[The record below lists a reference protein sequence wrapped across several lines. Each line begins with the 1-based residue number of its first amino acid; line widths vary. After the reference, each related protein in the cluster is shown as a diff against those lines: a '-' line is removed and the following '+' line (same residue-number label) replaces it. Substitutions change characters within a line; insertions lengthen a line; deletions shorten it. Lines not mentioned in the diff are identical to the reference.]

1 MNLDGVEFEV
11 TNNPAEETD
20 IDIQLT
26 PNGIERLKKNHVKI
40 KMHLKGDQVWDSK
53 KFGTYIR
60 KQHGNI

>member
-1 MNLDGVEFEV
+1 MTEFFDKINL
-11 TNNPAEETD
+11 NNKRSDDETFD
-20 IDIQLT
+20 QYK
-26 PNGIERLKKNHVKI
+26 ERLKKNHVKI